1 MQISESVSIAL
12 TSLRN
17 HKVRSFLTMLGII
30 IGVASVITVFA
41 MGRGAEKATQE
52 QIQKYGTNVLTI
64 YPEFGRG
71 SSARASGVRVR
82 LYNED
87 AEALKEVS
95 NIVAVVPQMQ
105 SFTQVKYGSDVMY
118 ARILGTVPEYEWA
131 NNSPLTEGSYFTKTD
146 NAARARKAVIGSE
159 VKTNIFGEDATNIV
173 GSEIKIRGISFEV
186 IGVLK
191 EKGPGWNSPDE
202 MVIVPL
208 QTAQKRIFGNNY
220 LNAITV
226 KIATVEEMET
236 ASLEIERVLRRKH
249 GLTGNDE
256 NDFRIFSQTDFLETY
271 EETSKTFKQLLIS
284 LASVSLIVGGIGIMN
299 IMLVS
304 VTERTREIGLRMA
317 VGARKMDIR
326 LQFLI
331 EACALSILGGAL
343 GILLGMGV
351 SEILSS
357 KYAWNISIE
366 TDSIFLSFG
375 FSAFVGIVFGFYPS
389 YKASVLDPI
398 ESLRYE

>member
-64 YPEFGRG
+64 YPEYGRG
-71 SSARASGVRVR
+71 HSAKASGARVR
-82 LYNED
+82 LYNDDARALED
-87 AEALKEVS
+87 VE
-95 NIVAVVPQMQ
+95 NIVAVVPQMY
-105 SFTQVKYGSDVMY
+105 SFTQIKYGNEVMF
-118 ARILGTVPEYEWA
+118 ARVLGTVPEYEWA
-131 NNSPLTEGSYFTKTD
+131 NNSPLTEGSYFSNTD
-146 NAARARKAVIGSE
+146 NASRARKAIIGAE
-159 VKTNIFGEDATNIV
+159 VKKNIFGEDAVGIV
-173 GSEIKIRGISFEV
+173 GSQIKIRGLNFEV

-191 EKGPGWNSPDE
+191 EKGPGWSSPDE

-208 QTAQKRIFGNNY
+208 QTAQKRLFGNNY

-226 KIATVEEMET
+226 KIATVEDMEPV
-236 ASLEIERVLRRKH
+236 SLEIERAMRRKH
-249 GLTGNDE
+249 GLSGQTE

-271 EETSKTFKQLLIS
+271 QETSKTFKQLLIS

-317 VGARKMDIR
+317 VGARKLDIR

-343 GILLGMGV
+343 GILMGV
-351 SEILSS
+351 GVSNILAS
-357 KYAWNISIE
+357 KYSWNILIE
-366 TDSIFLSFG
+366 VDSIFLAFG

-389 YKASVLDPI
+389 YKASMLDPI
-398 ESLRYE
+398 DSLRYE